1 MFRTASLLLMS
12 KAMIATA
19 LAEVGLVGAQK
30 VPPGFAF
37 LGYGYDI
44 LLGNPM
50 DTSGFGD
57 PGWKTNIYKFTYNDA
72 KMTTDGKWNVPDKC
86 SAQPVHACST
96 NVTHKYFNNS
106 DDYRKDLNVTFDIP
120 NISYENSTRLPNP
133 DLESIAF
140 QFSVDSRNVFHK
152 TQQDNVTFSMGSFT
166 CAVYRLE
173 SDFFAHPDL
182 DENFVVGVK
191 EFLTVDYNE
200 EVYLTFIQ
208 QFGTHL
214 VSGLTSGGRWGLQTE
229 YSKHDLEVLTD
240 KGVNVTL
247 GLAVQAEISA
257 GFKIGVSTEM
267 YAYHAVHSLE
277 HSSATFNIGGQFNQ
291 DPKIWNLTVAENPMP
306 FHLQLMD
313 ISMMLTP
320 IFIKDDPQLTQK
332 RANMVKA
339 LSNYCSH
346 LQHTVDASIP
356 CHKPKSMSSIV
367 VV

>member
-19 LAEVGLVGAQK
+19 LAEVGPVGAHK

-57 PGWKTNIYKFTYNDA
+57 PGWKTNIYKFSYNDA

-106 DDYRKDLNVTFDIP
+106 DDYRKDLNVTFC
-120 NISYENSTRLPNP
+120 
-133 DLESIAF
+133 
-140 QFSVDSRNVFHK
+140 
-152 TQQDNVTFSMGSFT
+152 MGSFT

-247 GLAVQAEISA
+247 GLEVQAEISA
-257 GFKIGVSTEM
+257 GFKIGVGTEM

-291 DPKIWNLTVAENPMP
+291 DPKIWNLTVAANPMP

-346 LQHTVDASIP
+346 LQRTVDSSIP